1 MTAGHKSF
9 TLAAENEEDLK
20 DWLSKLSL
28 VLQQNKLQE
37 DKRVSSLERTA
48 TPQQQSATQLMSST
62 NVSNNQQHQQ
72 LSHPLGFGT
81 LKGLEQSMNPQ
92 LIKYGRETD
101 VSIGQAR
108 RENRRRLFGNFQ
120 FLVPKHNNYNPL
132 NMNNFNEN
140 VEPYREH
147 FGKRL
152 FIKCQNLKFRLQYP
166 RESFGD
172 GSSGDSSF
180 ENNQGQIEPYLTSL
194 ALYDI
199 RAGRKITET
208 FYFNINEEHVR
219 PMIQTTPVPQSVI
232 DHKVPRRDAY
242 DGVNAGNY
250 HISCARNS
258 LFESI
263 SPDLMEDCVREEFSR
278 IRNAIFSVTAP
289 HPDIFL
295 VLKIEKILQG
305 NIVQAVEPYLKAGR
319 IDVKVMQKLHKSI
332 KNCAQNLG
340 HYRQPFAWAAKPLFK
355 LYTNELDTDNQ
366 DVFLLGTLYRQ
377 ELNRLKDEELI
388 KLLAD
393 YRKLDK
399 WNKLTVIPGSFQMC
413 IEQVTNVHGKDRLTC
428 KLNYISHLDSDK
440 FYAYFLGTLTKS
452 LVPTM
457 SCVFPLK
464 SPILEITEF
473 QSRCERDTYPFTN
486 FCSNLF
492 VYPLYL
498 QYDGQ
503 RTFSRARNITVV
515 VEVRDSDGED
525 AKALKVSIN

>member
-9 TLAAENEEDLK
+9 TFAAENEEDLK

-37 DKRVSSLERTA
+37 DKRVSSLERT
-48 TPQQQSATQLMSST
+48 TPLQQQIATQLISAT

-72 LSHPLGFGT
+72 SPYPSGFGT

-101 VSIGQAR
+101 VSIAQAR

-120 FLVPKHNNYNPL
+120 FMVPKHNNYNLL

-152 FIKCQNLKFRLQYP
+152 FIKCQYLKFRLQYP
-166 RESFGD
+166 RETVGEGSSGTT
-172 GSSGDSSF
+172 SSGDSSF
-180 ENNQGQIEPYLTSL
+180 ESHQGQIEPYLTSL

-199 RAGRKITET
+199 RSGRKITET
-208 FYFNINEEHVR
+208 FYFNINEDHVR
-219 PMIQTTPVPQSVI
+219 TMIQSTPVPQSVI
-232 DHKVPRRDAY
+232 DHKVPKCDIH
-242 DGVNAGNY
+242 DGVNTGNY
-250 HISCARNS
+250 HVSCARNS

-263 SPDLMEDCVREEFSR
+263 APELIEDSVREEFSR
-278 IRNAIFSVTAP
+278 IKNAIFSVTAP

-355 LYTNELDTDNQ
+355 LYTNELDTDSEG
-366 DVFLLGTLYRQ
+366 VFVLGTLYRQ
-377 ELNRLKDEELI
+377 EINRLKDDELI

-399 WNKLTVIPGSFQMC
+399 WNKLTVVPGSFQMC
-413 IEQVTNVHGKDRLTC
+413 IEQVTNVHGK
-428 KLNYISHLDSDK
+428 
-440 FYAYFLGTLTKS
+440 
-452 LVPTM
+452 
-457 SCVFPLK
+457 
-464 SPILEITEF
+464 
-473 QSRCERDTYPFTN
+473 
-486 FCSNLF
+486 
-492 VYPLYL
+492 
-498 QYDGQ
+498 
-503 RTFSRARNITVV
+503 
-515 VEVRDSDGED
+515 
-525 AKALKVSIN
+525 